1 MIFLSRYNECFRIT
15 SRSCDSYPAL
25 LSNQEEADTKVILHS
40 MNVIKKSELGVVLR
54 SPSCDTDVTVL
65 AVALTDGGNRVLYDY
80 GNRDNR
86 KNLLVEQYQYF
97 RQTTIRNNRFPSL
110 CW

>member
-1 MIFLSRYNECFRIT
+1 MIFLSRYNKCFRIT

-54 SPSCDTDVTVL
+54 SPCDTDVTVV
-65 AVALTDGGNRVLYDY
+65 AVALPDGRNRVLYDY
-80 GNRDNR
+80 GNGDNR

-110 CW
+110 YW